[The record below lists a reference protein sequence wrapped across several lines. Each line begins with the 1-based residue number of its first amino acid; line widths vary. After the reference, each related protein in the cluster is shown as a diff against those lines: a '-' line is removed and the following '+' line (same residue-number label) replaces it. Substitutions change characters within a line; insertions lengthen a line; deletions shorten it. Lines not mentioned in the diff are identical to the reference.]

1 MSSASVPHIKGF
13 AITKLLFKMTSRQQL
28 MPMILLP
35 QFSSNCLQLLKRWS
49 MLFHYSNFPGKMP
62 KVKFRLRFLSFFFV
76 GVKSQISLKLVK
88 RMREFDQSAYR
99 YFFFFVCHR
108 RIEHIGKTRVN
119 SDIRLVLLI
128 SFLSTPRRSS
138 DI

>member
-1 MSSASVPHIKGF
+1 
-13 AITKLLFKMTSRQQL
+13 
-28 MPMILLP
+28 
-35 QFSSNCLQLLKRWS
+35 
-49 MLFHYSNFPGKMP
+49 MLFYYSSFPGKIP
-62 KVKFRLRFLSFFFV
+62 KVKFRLRFLSFFSV

-108 RIEHIGKTRVN
+108 RIEHIGKARVI

-128 SFLSTPRRSS
+128 SFMSTPRRSS
-138 DI
+138 EILKKRLKTYLKVAFNSPLMFLNSSYSFYFYSMYGVHD